1 MWRKLIVRAAT
12 LAVLGTS
19 GIWGVSGASAQPAP
33 ERPNGPPLS
42 REDAAAFL
50 EARIAALHAGL
61 QLTPEQERLWPAFEQ
76 AYRERG
82 KLRIARVTAGAP
94 PTEDAVARLQRRADA
109 MLQQGAALKRLADA
123 AAPLW
128 QSFDEG
134 QKRRF
139 AVLAQPFNQ
148 RIGAAFGRPD
158 ERPGVA
164 PGPGRDRDSGR
175 ELVPRTGPGG
185 PQGRDGGR
193 FGFDNGPRGF
203 GRDFGREFG
212 PRTGQGGPQGRD
224 GDDRGDRGIGPGV
237 GPRMRFGGPFGRDSG
252 DFDYGRGPRGGDG
265 GFGRDSR
272 DGRDSGQDYGR
283 GQYRGWRGAPELG
296 PGRRDRRDDGDERL

>member
-1 MWRKLIVRAAT
+1 MWRKLIVGAAT
-12 LAVLGTS
+12 LAVLGSAGVLGIS
-19 GIWGVSGASAQPAP
+19 GVLAQPAP
-33 ERPNGPPLS
+33 DRSNGPVFS
-42 REDAAAFL
+42 REDAGAFL

-82 KLRIARVTAGAP
+82 KLRIAGVMAGPP
-94 PTEDAVARLQRRADA
+94 PTEDPVARLQRRADA
-109 MLQQGAALKRLADA
+109 LLQQGAVLKRLADA

-139 AVLAQPFNQ
+139 TILARPFNQ
-148 RIGAAFGRPD
+148 RIGMAFGRPD
-158 ERPGVA
+158 ERPGAA

-175 ELVPRTGPGG
+175 EFEPRTGPGG

-193 FGFDNGPRGF
+193 FGFDGGPRGF

-212 PRTGQGGPQGRD
+212 PRTGPGGPQGRD
-224 GDDRGDRGIGPGV
+224 GDERGGT
-237 GPRMRFGGPFGRDSG
+237 GPRTRFGGQPGRDGG
-252 DFDYGRGPRGGDG
+252 DFDYGRGPRGGEG
-265 GFGRDSR
+265 GFGRGSR
-272 DGRDSGQDYGR
+272 DGR
-283 GQYRGWRGAPELG
+283 
-296 PGRRDRRDDGDERL
+296 

>member
-1 MWRKLIVRAAT
+1 MWRKLIVRGAT

-19 GIWGVSGASAQPAP
+19 GVLGLSGALAQPAP
-33 ERPNGPPLS
+33 DRPNGPPFS

-50 EARIAALHAGL
+50 EARIAGLHAGL

-82 KLRIARVTAGAP
+82 KLRIAGVTAGAP
-94 PTEDAVARLQRRADA
+94 PTEDPVARLQRRADA
-109 MLQQGAALKRLADA
+109 LLQQGAVLKRLADA

-139 AVLAQPFNQ
+139 AILARPFGQ

-158 ERPGVA
+158 ERPGA
-164 PGPGRDRDSGR
+164 TLGPGRDGGRFGFDGGQRDFGRDSGR
-175 ELVPRTGPGG
+175 EFGPRTGPGG
-185 PQGRDGGR
+185 PQGRDG
-193 FGFDNGPRGF
+193 DERG
-203 GRDFGREFG
+203 GTG
-212 PRTGQGGPQGRD
+212 PRTRSGGQPGRD
-224 GDDRGDRGIGPGV
+224 G
-237 GPRMRFGGPFGRDSG
+237 G
-252 DFDYGRGPRGGDG
+252 DFDYGRGPRGGEG

-272 DGRDSGQDYGR
+272 DGRDSGQDFGR
-283 GQYRGWRGAPELG
+283 GQYRWWRGSPEIG
-296 PGRRDRRDDGDERL
+296 PGRSDRRGGRDGGDEPL